1 MDFSNFP
8 IRMTGPSGKKKFA
21 YVTFLMLNDNY
32 LPGALVVGH
41 GMRRHSTQAC
51 LVCLVTEG
59 VSAPAREALGSIFDH
74 VPEVEPIYV
83 PHKRRQQRQDR
94 PYFFTRINSLRLGG
108 DGNLG
113 FDFEKIAVVDADL
126 LPLKNCDHLFS
137 LPVPA
142 GVLNEAK
149 SHVIRSDDA
158 GRYEI
163 TNEMLETGKWE
174 WHRKYDAICPHGCP
188 VPSEITDRVAAD
200 PTNMG
205 MNGSLFVLKPSF
217 REYEEILRHV
227 QQAEIQKLVGDQFDW
242 PDMQYLTMRWS
253 GQWTNIDARFSG
265 MNGYPHPSVL
275 FATHF
280 AGFKPWYFN
289 RPGAMKRYARYPD
302 FQLWFDIFLEM
313 IEKNQNLL
321 EIGKLRRLTGSILQL
336 SPNKKKPIHKEWMGF
351 ER

>member
-1 MDFSNFP
+1 
-8 IRMTGPSGKKKFA
+8 
-21 YVTFLMLNDNY
+21 
-32 LPGALVVGH
+32 
-41 GMRRHSTQAC
+41 
-51 LVCLVTEG
+51 
-59 VSAPAREALGSIFDH
+59 
-74 VPEVEPIYV
+74 
-83 PHKRRQQRQDR
+83 
-94 PYFFTRINSLRLGG
+94 
-108 DGNLG
+108 
-113 FDFEKIAVVDADL
+113 
-126 LPLKNCDHLFS
+126 
-137 LPVPA
+137 
-142 GVLNEAK
+142 
-149 SHVIRSDDA
+149 
-158 GRYEI
+158 
-163 TNEMLETGKWE
+163 
-174 WHRKYDAICPHGCP
+174 
-188 VPSEITDRVAAD
+188 
-200 PTNMG
+200 MG